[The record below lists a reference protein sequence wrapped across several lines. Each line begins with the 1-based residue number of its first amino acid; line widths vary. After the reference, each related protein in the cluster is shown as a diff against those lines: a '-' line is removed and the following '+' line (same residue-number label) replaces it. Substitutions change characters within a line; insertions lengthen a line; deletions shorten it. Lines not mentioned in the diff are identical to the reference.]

1 MGRVTGS
8 RNRGYFYRDGRGWYT
23 QIAEPLLDETGQP
36 RLDAKGKPLVK
47 RRFVALRDDSGKP
60 LRIKTTSISDVKAAY
75 QRIVANPGESEN
87 GEGVTVQ
94 EVCDA
99 YLNNI
104 ADGAS
109 YKLRRDILFDFCTG
123 YPPRF
128 RGKELPPGE
137 RLHKGYAARSVAG
150 LRPLDIDQWIQA
162 HKWTGGKRTKI
173 QAIQRAL
180 NYGVECGLIPATPLK
195 GFKVPTNKARVTYV
209 TPEQENAL
217 LANASPAMAVAIK
230 VLIRTGA
237 RPGSEFAA
245 LTAKQVVDD
254 GQRMEWRF
262 KEVKRK
268 PRVIRIKDP
277 EVIAAVRER
286 LENKGPIFRSSQGS
300 PWQLRNLSHRFRLL
314 KAKAEKNG
322 IQFDDDC
329 VLYSL
334 RHTYAKRILQGYWS
348 GKPTNIETLA
358 RLMGNTPQVCQ
369 AHYLQWCESY
379 NEPLWDNA

>member
-1 MGRVTGS
+1 MGRPTGS
-8 RNRGYFYRDGRGWYT
+8 RNRGYFYRAGRGWYT
-23 QIAEPLLDETGQP
+23 QISEPLLDENGQP
-36 RLDAKGKPLVK
+36 RQDAKGKPLTK
-47 RRFVALRDDSGKP
+47 PRFIALRDDNGQP
-60 LRIKTTSISDVKAAY
+60 LRIKATPIADVKAAY
-75 QRIVANPGESEN
+75 QRIVANPDGSEN

-128 RGKELPPGE
+128 RGKELPSGE

-162 HKWTGGKRTKI
+162 HKWKGGKRTKI

-180 NYGVECGLIPATPLK
+180 NYGVECGLIPASPLK
-195 GFKVPTNKARVTYV
+195 GYKVPTNKARVTYV
-209 TPEQENAL
+209 TPEQETAL
-217 LANASPAMAVAIK
+217 LANASPAMTAAIK
-230 VLIRTGA
+230 ILIRTGA

-254 GQRMEWRF
+254 GERMEWRF

-277 EVIAAVRER
+277 EVIAMVRER
-286 LENKGPIFRSSQGS
+286 LANKGPIFRSAQGS
-300 PWQLRNLSHRFRLL
+300 PWQLRNLSHRFRML
-314 KAKAEKNG
+314 KAKAEKQG

-334 RHTYAKRILQGYWS
+334 RHTYAKRILQGFWS

-358 RLMGNTPQVCQ
+358 RLMGNTPAVCQ